1 MDEDELANLYRAEAA
16 QSQEEE
22 AAKRIAESADPALDE
37 RLRAT
42 PLKELID
49 SDELVAAIIARLGM
63 VRAALEGH
71 GGAIKVEHISEE
83 ELGVDLILNLDGACI
98 ACGAAPGTLQGIQ
111 ADLLATGEVWRIRF
125 SESLLDTF
133 DEWARIRPQVW
144 ERDICLSMES
154 NRLDSHRHLWLGPI
168 LHFRD
173 PLPST
178 TGFGITCT
186 CVDAEPQRS
195 PVFKFVSTC
204 GYLADFFPRT
214 T

>member
-1 MDEDELANLYRAEAA
+1 LANLYRAEAT
-16 QSQEEE
+16 QSQDEE

-42 PLKELID
+42 PLKNLID

-111 ADLLATGEVWRIRF
+111 ADLLATGEVWRIRY

-133 DEWARIRPQVW
+133 DE
-144 ERDICLSMES
+144 
-154 NRLDSHRHLWLGPI
+154 LGREFV
-168 LHFRD
+168 LK
-173 PLPST
+173 
-178 TGFGITCT
+178 FGNVT
-186 CVDAEPQRS
+186 
-195 PVFKFVSTC
+195 FV
-204 GYLADFFPRT
+204 
-214 T
+214 

>member
-1 MDEDELANLYRAEAA
+1 MANLYRAEAT

-22 AAKRIAESADPALDE
+22 AAKRIAESANPVLDE

-111 ADLLATGEVWRIRF
+111 SDLLATGEVWRIRF
-125 SESLLDTF
+125 SECLLDTF
-133 DEWARIRPQVW
+133 DE
-144 ERDICLSMES
+144 
-154 NRLDSHRHLWLGPI
+154 LGREFV
-168 LHFRD
+168 LK
-173 PLPST
+173 
-178 TGFGITCT
+178 FGNVT
-186 CVDAEPQRS
+186 
-195 PVFKFVSTC
+195 FV
-204 GYLADFFPRT
+204 
-214 T
+214 

>member
-1 MDEDELANLYRAEAA
+1 LANLYRTEAT

-22 AAKRIAESADPALDE
+22 AAKRIAESANPALDE

-42 PLKELID
+42 PLKNLID

-111 ADLLATGEVWRIRF
+111 ADLLATGEVWRIRY

-133 DEWARIRPQVW
+133 DE
-144 ERDICLSMES
+144 
-154 NRLDSHRHLWLGPI
+154 LGREFV
-168 LHFRD
+168 LK
-173 PLPST
+173 
-178 TGFGITCT
+178 FGNVT
-186 CVDAEPQRS
+186 
-195 PVFKFVSTC
+195 FV
-204 GYLADFFPRT
+204 
-214 T
+214 

>member
-1 MDEDELANLYRAEAA
+1 MDEDELANLYRAEAN

-22 AAKRIAESADPALDE
+22 AAKRIAESADPALDQ

-42 PLKELID
+42 PLKNLIG
-49 SDELVAAIIARLGM
+49 SDELVPAIIARLGM

-133 DEWARIRPQVW
+133 DE
-144 ERDICLSMES
+144 
-154 NRLDSHRHLWLGPI
+154 LGREFV
-168 LHFRD
+168 LK
-173 PLPST
+173 
-178 TGFGITCT
+178 FGNVI
-186 CVDAEPQRS
+186 
-195 PVFKFVSTC
+195 FV
-204 GYLADFFPRT
+204 
-214 T
+214 

>member
-1 MDEDELANLYRAEAA
+1 MANLYRAEAT

-42 PLKELID
+42 PLKNLID

-71 GGAIKVEHISEE
+71 GGAIKVEHISQE

-133 DEWARIRPQVW
+133 DE
-144 ERDICLSMES
+144 
-154 NRLDSHRHLWLGPI
+154 LGREFV
-168 LHFRD
+168 LK
-173 PLPST
+173 
-178 TGFGITCT
+178 FGNVT
-186 CVDAEPQRS
+186 
-195 PVFKFVSTC
+195 FV
-204 GYLADFFPRT
+204 
-214 T
+214 